1 MSGSRNRPRGPAGQ
15 VRGRSALFPAK
26 ASALGHA
33 RQAASHLPECLV
45 PMRQA
50 DPAPSPTALERAFLA
65 APCHLVGL
73 VPRHILGELAE

>member
-1 MSGSRNRPRGPAGQ
+1 
-15 VRGRSALFPAK
+15 
-26 ASALGHA
+26 
-33 RQAASHLPECLV
+33 
-45 PMRQA
+45 MRQA